1 MTDINRRG
9 LLTAAGGFAVA
20 AGLSACAG
28 SGGGTSPKSGGGS
41 GGGGGGTNQIEFWS
55 NHPAT
60 SKPTEQKLIAGFEK
74 ANPGLKVKLV
84 DAGKNYEEVGQK
96 FNAALGGGNQPDV
109 VVVSD
114 VTWFNFALNKRLA
127 DIATLLKDNGLKSD
141 DYVDSLYADY
151 NFQGTEHYALP
162 YSRSTPLFYYNKD
175 VWKKAG
181 LPDRGPKDWDE
192 MTSWC
197 PALQKAL
204 GAGKAPIVLD
214 DGSDYLDWTFQ
225 CIAWSYGGG
234 YSDKW
239 TPTFSKAGTVK
250 AGKVLQG
257 WAKNKYLKTSADSQS
272 DFSAGLGAVLLESTG
287 DISGI
292 QKDGKFEF
300 GVAFVPAPNG
310 IKTCPTGG
318 AGLAIPQGISDA
330 RKKNAIKFAEFMTN
344 AQSTITFS
352 QATGYMPVRK
362 SALDDPAEKA
372 YLAKD
377 PKYALAVKQL
387 PQTRPQAYAR
397 VFVPGGGAKIGQAL
411 DKIVAGADVESTFK
425 DLDSLITTTYNTQV
439 KPLLKS

>member
-1 MTDINRRG
+1 MTDITRRG
-9 LLTAAGGFAVA
+9 LLGAAGGIAVA
-20 AGLSACAG
+20 GGLAACAG
-28 SGGGTSPKSGGGS
+28 TGGNTAPKT
-41 GGGGGGTNQIEFWS
+41 GGGGGSATNQIEFWS

-60 SKPTEQKLIAGFEK
+60 SKDTELKLIAGFEK

-96 FNAALGGGNQPDV
+96 FSAALGGGNQPDV

-127 DIATLLKDNGLKSD
+127 DISTLLKGNGLSSD

-197 PALQKAL
+197 PALQKAI
-204 GAGKAPIVLD
+204 GSGKTPIVLD
-214 DGSDYLDWTFQ
+214 DGSNYLDWTFQ
-225 CIAWSYGGG
+225 SIAWSYGGG

-239 TPTFSKAGTVK
+239 NPTFSSAKTVK

-257 WAKNKYLKTSADSQS
+257 WAQKKYVQFSTDSQR

-318 AGLAIPQGISDA
+318 AGLAIPEGISPA
-330 RKKNAIKFAEFMTN
+330 RKKNAIKFAEYMTN
-344 AQSTITFS
+344 AKSTITFS

-387 PQTRPQAYAR
+387 PQTRPQDYAR
-397 VFVPGGGAKIGQAL
+397 VFVPGGGARIGQAL
-411 DKIVAGADVESTFK
+411 DKIASGSDVVSTFK
-425 DLDSLITTTYNTQV
+425 ALDADIKSRYETQV
-439 KPLLKS
+439 KPQLKS

>member
-1 MTDINRRG
+1 MTDMTRRG
-9 LLTAAGGFAVA
+9 LLTAAGGIAVA
-20 AGLSACAG
+20 GGLAACAG
-28 SGGGTSPKSGGGS
+28 TGGSTSTNSGSS
-41 GGGGGGTNQIEFWS
+41 GGGGGGNSSQIEFWS
-55 NHPAT
+55 NHPAM
-60 SKPTEQKLIAGFEK
+60 SKATEQKLIAGFEK
-74 ANPGLKVKLV
+74 KNPSLKVKLV

-127 DIATLLKDNGLKSD
+127 DVAALLAANGLSSS

-151 NFQGTEHYALP
+151 NFQGSEHYALP

-192 MTSWC
+192 FTSWC

-204 GAGKAPIVLD
+204 GSGKAPIILD

-239 TPTFSKAGTVK
+239 TPTFSEAGTVK
-250 AGKVLQG
+250 AGQVLQG
-257 WAKNKYLKTSADSQS
+257 WAKKKYLKTSADSQS

-292 QKDGKFEF
+292 QKDGKFGL

-330 RKKNAIKFAEFMTN
+330 RKKNAIKFIEFMTN

-362 SALDDPAEKA
+362 SALDDSAEKA
-372 YLAKD
+372 YLAKN
-377 PKYALAVKQL
+377 PEYALAVTQL
-387 PQTRPQAYAR
+387 PKTRPQAYAR
-397 VFVPGGGAKIGQAL
+397 VFVPGGGARIGQAL
-411 DKIVAGADVESTFK
+411 DKIVAGSDVTSTFK
-425 DLDSLITTTYNTQV
+425 ELDASTTAAYNTQV
-439 KPLLKS
+439 KPLLKA